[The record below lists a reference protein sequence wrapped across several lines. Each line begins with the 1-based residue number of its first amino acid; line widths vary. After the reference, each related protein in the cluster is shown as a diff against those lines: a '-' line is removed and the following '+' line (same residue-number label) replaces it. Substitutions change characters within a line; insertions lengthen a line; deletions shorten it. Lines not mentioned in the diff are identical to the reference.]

1 MGYRAGV
8 ASATVPEMA
17 LSPLLVPMVAAREA
31 VRTAVEA
38 ALSLPLGLLI
48 EFTGLISWRPGASI
62 GWHHDA
68 NRPYLQ
74 QRAASA
80 VCYLNQA
87 GRDFE
92 GGAFRFQTGTPQ
104 VVHAAPGRV
113 VSSITAPAC
122 QLAA

>member
-1 MGYRAGV
+1 MLLLCQR
-8 ASATVPEMA
+8 PPPIA
-17 LSPLLVPMVAAREA
+17 LLPARQVAAREA